1 MLTTSEVRQ
10 CSYNVLDA
18 SIDSSARIWGFRKN
32 RLKYFF
38 FVHVE
43 LFRGSL

>member
-18 SIDSSARIWGFRKN
+18 SIDSSARYEVFGKI
-32 RLKYFF
+32 
-38 FVHVE
+38 
-43 LFRGSL
+43 S